1 MTTNTKTLVVI
12 AGPTGSGKTDLGIA
26 VAEYFKAPVIS
37 ADSRQI
43 FRGMSIGTAQP
54 DAEQLARVKHYF
66 VASHDITDLYTS
78 GQYEKDALE
87 LLRVLFT
94 EHDIVVA
101 VGGSGLYIDALCGG
115 LDAIPKGDPEI
126 RRKLSD
132 RLESDGLAP
141 LLEELSKLDPEHYAR
156 VDKHNPQRVIRALE
170 VCLQTGLPYSSFRS
184 GNTKA
189 RDFDIIKIGTLV
201 EREKLYERIN
211 LRVDKMIEAGLEA
224 EARALYPHRELNSLQ
239 TVGYRELFDYFD
251 GTVSKDDAIELIKRN
266 SRRYAKRQMTWF
278 GRDESITWLD
288 PSHPEEV
295 IKHINTS
302 LKKLPV

>member
-43 FRGMSIGTAQP
+43 FRGMPIGTAQP

-78 GQYEKDALE
+78 GQYENDALE

-132 RLESDGLAP
+132 RLESEGLAP

-184 GNTKA
+184 GNTKT

-251 GTVSKDDAIELIKRN
+251 GTVSKDEAIELIKRN

-295 IKHINTS
+295 IKLINTS
-302 LKKLPV
+302 LKKISV